1 MGDSE
6 DNNMQIDGL
15 VKNESSDSHEDKID
29 GLVKNESSDSDE
41 DKIEAVAKRLSRLKV
56 VASRPPKAARLPS
69 NEIMLIGV
77 QDIELKRLGI
87 PVVPVG
93 RDASEDD
100 PAKNAYTFFKGT
112 EFQALNGVGNKT
124 PKELD
129 HELVYIMYHGN
140 YYTKNGLWHA
150 IKAPDGQQTTKDYKD
165 YEFRTI
171 TTSLGL
177 TAERDNRLYQNGEAV
192 KKDQNGKTV
201 FKDGKPEKVP
211 LYRLDG
217 EKQIYKTPAG
227 DRRREF
233 AHRDYHTSGEQAP
246 DILHRRSDG
255 KIKGFSRLPNDGYE
269 TVSAWEMEADLGGQ
283 VWLKSKLHGYQT
295 IDYIESTQGTDQAT
309 YRLRDYVGE
318 DRGYNG
324 NTHSA
329 YVKIDTTYFPIN
341 EVVEG
346 LPDDPAAK
354 AVQGKPSMDAM
365 EHRMII
371 RMPEGNTFATPD
383 FVASHHP
390 EYFKSVCNE
399 HQINQQ
405 WGKFKPDW
413 NKMLD
418 KYASD
423 SRVLVEVDGTLV
435 NAGSIELKDR
445 ASIVDTYASDR
456 IFYAD
461 DGKTDRGGIYTKPSF
476 TSLAQTLQRATQQ
489 KNEGKRLDIPNCVTD
504 ILIGRSGPHLGDVID
519 VASPQPPPTA
529 DSRYDARHNRIRD
542 AANSV

>member
-1 MGDSE
+1 MGD
-6 DNNMQIDGL
+6 N
-15 VKNESSDSHEDKID
+15 
-29 GLVKNESSDSDE
+29 DSDMQ
-41 DKIEAVAKRLSRLKV
+41 DDAVDQRLSMLKL
-56 VASRPPKAARLPS
+56 AAERPGKAARLPS
-69 NEIMLIGV
+69 DESMLIGV
-77 QDIELKRLGI
+77 QDFELKRSGI
-87 PVVPVG
+87 TVVPVG
-93 RDASEDD
+93 GDAPEDD
-100 PAKNAYTFFKGT
+100 RAKNAYTFFKGT
-112 EFQALNGVGNKT
+112 EFQALNQVGNKT

-129 HELVYIMYHGN
+129 RELVYIMYDGN

-150 IKAPDGQQTTKDYKD
+150 IKAPDGQLTTKDYKN
-165 YEFRTI
+165 YEFRNI

-177 TAERDNRLYQNGEAV
+177 TAERDNRLYQTGEAV
-192 KKDQNGKTV
+192 KRDQNGKTV
-201 FKDGKPEKVP
+201 FKDGKPETVP
-211 LYRLDG
+211 EYRLDG

-233 AHRDYHTSGEQAP
+233 AHMDPYTSGEQAP
-246 DILHRRSDG
+246 DILYRRRDG
-255 KIKGFSRLPNDGYE
+255 KVKGFSRLPNDGYE
-269 TVSAWEMEADLGGQ
+269 TVSAREMEDDLGGQ

-295 IDYIESTQGTDQAT
+295 IDYIESTQGKYQAT

-318 DRGYNG
+318 DRSYNR

-329 YVKIDTTYFPIN
+329 YVKIDTTYFPIS
-341 EVVEG
+341 EVVKE
-346 LPDDPAAK
+346 LPGDAAAK

-365 EHRMII
+365 EHRIII

-383 FVASHHP
+383 FVASRHP

-399 HQINQQ
+399 HRINQQ
-405 WGKFKPDW
+405 WGEFKPDW

-423 SRVLVEVDGTLV
+423 SRVLVEVNGTLV
-435 NAGSIELKDR
+435 DAGSVELKDR

-489 KNEGKRLDIPNCVTD
+489 KNEGKQLDIPNCVTD
-504 ILIGRSGPHLGDVID
+504 TLIGRGGPDLDGDID
-519 VASPQPPPTA
+519 VASPQPPPTP
-529 DSRYDARHNRIRD
+529 DRRYDQRHDRIRD
-542 AANSV
+542 TANSV